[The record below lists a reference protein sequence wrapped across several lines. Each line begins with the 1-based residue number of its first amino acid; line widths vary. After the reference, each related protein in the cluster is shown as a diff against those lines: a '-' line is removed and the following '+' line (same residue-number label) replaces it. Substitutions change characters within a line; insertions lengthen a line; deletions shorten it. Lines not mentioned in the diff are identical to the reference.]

1 MRQFKGTSLRV
12 WFERSVELLRSVV
25 ALKDRDRT
33 QYCISRQRQNTTIYL
48 LAYTGKHLMRGDVCR
63 LMSLFRTTS
72 CKNQLCSP
80 RIKGSSENVII
91 WTPGSY
97 INLFMFVIYSSFCE
111 NMIWSP
117 IRRKSR

>member
-48 LAYTGKHLMRGDVCR
+48 LAYTGKHL
-63 LMSLFRTTS
+63 
-72 CKNQLCSP
+72 
-80 RIKGSSENVII
+80 
-91 WTPGSY
+91 
-97 INLFMFVIYSSFCE
+97 
-111 NMIWSP
+111 
-117 IRRKSR
+117 